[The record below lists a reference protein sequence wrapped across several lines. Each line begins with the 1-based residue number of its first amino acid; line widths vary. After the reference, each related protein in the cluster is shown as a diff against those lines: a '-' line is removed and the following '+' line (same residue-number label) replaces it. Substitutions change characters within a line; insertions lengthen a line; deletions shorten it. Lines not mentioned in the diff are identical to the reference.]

1 MKKITHNTTI
11 PKSGFLGLSAIFII
25 ADTKCEW
32 QETIQD
38 TCRFAITYLISKSRV
53 IIMNNMYKAYAMCLL
68 AVHIELIFVI
78 NNTFYHSTN
87 VFATY
92 QYEFGLE

>member
-11 PKSGFLGLSAIFII
+11 PNSGCLGLSSISII

-32 QETIQD
+32 QYND

-53 IIMNNMYKAYAMCLL
+53 IIMNNIYKAYAMCLL
-68 AVHIELIFVI
+68 AVHIELLFVI
-78 NNTFYHSTN
+78 HNTFYHSTN

-92 QYEFGLE
+92 QYQFGLE